1 MVGFL
6 LGGVLQGVETAQS
19 PYTPVLKETLGAL
32 FGLIAIIMLS
42 WMLIWMTK
50 QAKSLK
56 AEVEGE
62 IQSALTDPESAGKV
76 VFLLVFIAVL
86 REGFETVLFVLAK
99 FQDGWTVPTIGAI
112 AGLLTATVLGF
123 LLFAVGIKINLRLFF
138 QVMGVFLL
146 LIIGG
151 LVMSVLKDVDLAAR
165 LLGELDPRYQ
175 SLCIFSGDSCLLG
188 NQVWDGSQILPDQT
202 FPGILLKALFG
213 YRQTLYWLQ
222 IIAYSVF
229 LGIMGTI
236 YFRSFQSS
244 STQTISPS
252 PK

>member
-1 MVGFL
+1 
-6 LGGVLQGVETAQS
+6 
-19 PYTPVLKETLGAL
+19 
-32 FGLIAIIMLS
+32 
-42 WMLIWMTK
+42 MLIWMTK
-50 QAKSLK
+50 QAKSIK

-62 IQSALTDPESAGKV
+62 IQSAIANSENAEKV

-86 REGFETVLFVLAK
+86 REGFETVLFILAK
-99 FQDGWTVPTIGAI
+99 FQDGWTAPTLGAI

-123 LLFAVGIKINLRLFF
+123 LLFAVGVKINLKLFF

-151 LVMSVLKDVDLAAR
+151 LVMSVLKDGDLAVR

-175 SLCIFSGDSCLLG
+175 SLCILSGDSCLLG
-188 NQVWDGSQILPDQT
+188 NQVWDGSQILPDRT

-213 YRQTLYWLQ
+213 YRQTLYLLQ
-222 IIAYSVF
+222 IIAYGLFV
-229 LGIMGTI
+229 GIMGTF

-244 STQTISPS
+244 ASTST
-252 PK
+252 KLKKAN

>member
-1 MVGFL
+1 
-6 LGGVLQGVETAQS
+6 
-19 PYTPVLKETLGAL
+19 
-32 FGLIAIIMLS
+32 
-42 WMLIWMTK
+42 MLIWMTK

-62 IQSALTDPESAGKV
+62 IQSALANSENAEKV

-123 LLFAVGIKINLRLFF
+123 LLFAVGVKINLKLFF

-151 LVMSVLKDVDLAAR
+151 LVMSVLKDVDLAVR
-165 LLGELDPRYQ
+165 LLGELDSRYQ
-175 SLCIFSGDSCLLG
+175 SLCILSGDSCLLG
-188 NQVWDGSQILPDQT
+188 NQVWDGSQILPDQK

-213 YRQTLYWLQ
+213 YRQAIYWLQ
-222 IIAYSVF
+222 IITYTLF
-229 LGIMGTI
+229 LGIMGTV

-244 STQTISPS
+244 ASTVSSSSTKLKKVS
-252 PK
+252 